1 MRKILLLILVCGFM
15 FSFCACASTK
25 KAEGNNSTVKENETV
40 SDNNTKISTPY
51 TDLEIKKTTL
61 KNISYEVTSENP
73 YTLTFKTKKDGTEL
87 FSFVFD
93 GTGDNL
99 IGTITGKDKN
109 IVVYMN
115 VFDLDSNSENY
126 EEYSSYQMAMN
137 DIANSLLDN
146 KNFVSGEVIEYE
158 DNSTFD
164 IKTNIVTLKYPNKW
178 KNKVNIDVSD
188 EAVIFTFKDTKLFDI
203 YFKDI
208 ENGSKIGTYDKTPI
222 FVISYLP
229 DDNRLSEE
237 EMNEY
242 TEMQYDINEIVN
254 NLKKDKKFKISD

>member
-1 MRKILLLILVCGFM
+1 M
-15 FSFCACASTK
+15 
-25 KAEGNNSTVKENETV
+25 
-40 SDNNTKISTPY
+40 
-51 TDLEIKKTTL
+51 
-61 KNISYEVTSENP
+61 
-73 YTLTFKTKKDGTEL
+73 
-87 FSFVFD
+87 FD

-109 IVVYMN
+109 TVVYMN

-146 KNFVSGEVIEYE
+146 KNFVSDEVIEYE

-208 ENGSKIGTYDKTPI
+208 ENGSKIGTYNKTPI

-229 DDNRLSEE
+229 DGNKLSEE

>member
-1 MRKILLLILVCGFM
+1 MKKTIAFILSVLVV
-15 FSFCACASTK
+15 FSLCSCSAFRNKSDNSSAS
-25 KAEGNNSTVKENETV
+25 SENELT
-40 SDNNTKISTPY
+40 SATTIKISTPY
-51 TDLEIKKTTL
+51 SDLKLRKSIAENL
-61 KNISYEVTSENP
+61 LYEVTSENP

-109 IVVYMN
+109 TVVYMN

-146 KNFVSGEVIEYE
+146 KNFVSDEVVEYE